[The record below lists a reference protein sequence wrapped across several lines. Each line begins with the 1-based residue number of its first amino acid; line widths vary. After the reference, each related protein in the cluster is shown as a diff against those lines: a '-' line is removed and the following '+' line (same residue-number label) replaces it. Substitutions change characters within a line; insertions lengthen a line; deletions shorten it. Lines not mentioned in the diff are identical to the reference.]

1 MSNNYLSVN
10 NLKVSEVL
18 LSFVDN
24 ELLKD
29 TDISPKKFWLEF
41 DKIIHCI
48 QNK

>member
-10 NLKVSEVL
+10 NLKVAEVL

-29 TDISPKKFWLEF
+29 TDISPKKFY
-41 DKIIHCI
+41 
-48 QNK
+48 